1 MGLFTSCRDQRT
13 RPRVR
18 PEPRLQ
24 GTTSVR
30 RTHWGLLLVS
40 PCDVMIRKLPKLR
53 VRQPDRVFFSNMRAG
68 FDTQADLD
76 RVQKAKRED
85 TLAPDLVIE
94 VLSSGQNERDL
105 AVKLDDYASIQV
117 EENWFA
123 DQKTKMARE
132 GSEYGLA
139 GEYRIGDRVIS
150 AVLAEIDVDVAALF
164 S

>member
-1 MGLFTSCRDQRT
+1 
-13 RPRVR
+13 
-18 PEPRLQ
+18 
-24 GTTSVR
+24 
-30 RTHWGLLLVS
+30 
-40 PCDVMIRKLPKLR
+40 
-53 VRQPDRVFFSNMRAG
+53 MRAG

-117 EENWFA
+117 EEIWFA
-123 DQKTKMARE
+123 VQKTKMIRVMARE

-139 GEYRIGDRVIS
+139 GEYRIGDRVTS